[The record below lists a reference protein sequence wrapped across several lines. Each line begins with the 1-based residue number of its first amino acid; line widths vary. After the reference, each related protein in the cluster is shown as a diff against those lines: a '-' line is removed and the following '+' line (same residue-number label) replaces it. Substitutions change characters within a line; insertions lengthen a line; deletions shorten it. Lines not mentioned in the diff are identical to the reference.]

1 MNETLVNVSLHK
13 KRNFTTRLTQR
24 PKKLGKPK
32 RKKNET
38 LMTLIQC
45 LLKKKTKKIK
55 KFELTYPQSPKKLR
69 PIKENRNVN
78 KMFH

>member
-1 MNETLVNVSLHK
+1 MFRYKK

-24 PKKLGKPK
+24 PKKTGKPK

-45 LLKKKTKKIK
+45 LLKKKQRK
-55 KFELTYPQSPKKLR
+55 
-69 PIKENRNVN
+69 
-78 KMFH
+78 